1 MFFVLKLLDFQFDF
15 FVELFMKKT
24 LTKYLQLKQDAHPT
38 LKKTIV
44 NEWAMPNLNN
54 LRASNGQFPK
64 GQSGNPG
71 GRPRDEQKVAEL
83 ARSYTQEAIETL
95 VGLMRSSNDERVRGT
110 AAQALLDRGWGKPKV
125 EVVSD
130 EAGYVQA
137 LRAVAAKLDD
147 EPDNR
152 LS

>member
-1 MFFVLKLLDFQFDF
+1 MQIISAKIASH
-15 FVELFMKKT
+15 KKDWIIVG
-24 LTKYLQLKQDAHPT
+24 LTKSRSA
-38 LKKTIV
+38 
-44 NEWAMPNLNN
+44 
-54 LRASNGQFPK
+54 NGQFPK

-83 ARSYTQEAIETL
+83 ARSYTREAIETL
-95 VGLMRSSNDERVRGT
+95 AELMRSGNEERVRGT

-137 LRAVAAKLDD
+137 LKAVAAELD
-147 EPDNR
+147 EKPDNR
-152 LS
+152 LV